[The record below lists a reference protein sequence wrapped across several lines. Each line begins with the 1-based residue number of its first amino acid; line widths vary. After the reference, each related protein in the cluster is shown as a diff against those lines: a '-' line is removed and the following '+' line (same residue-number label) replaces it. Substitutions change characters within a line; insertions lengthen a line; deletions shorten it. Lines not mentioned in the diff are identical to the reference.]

1 MGSWGRPLE
10 SPDDF
15 RYLTI
20 LMFPADPDTGY
31 LLIASEPH
39 EHRFVGE
46 TSFKTDWV
54 NMSAGGFNTEERLEK
69 IESALAHLQHDVD
82 TLNASLTEH
91 FRRLRNFEDRF
102 TRIEHELE
110 TRGEGGE
117 ERDAELEKPPHY

>member
-1 MGSWGRPLE
+1 MS
-10 SPDDF
+10 SD
-15 RYLTI
+15 
-20 LMFPADPDTGY
+20 GY
-31 LLIASEPH
+31 
-39 EHRFVGE
+39 G
-46 TSFKTDWV
+46 
-54 NMSAGGFNTEERLEK
+54 TEDRLEK

-110 TRGEGGE
+110 ARGEGGE